1 MSATNKITK
10 VIGLI
15 RVSSLKQEK
24 SGLSLRAQREDILR
38 FAAQNNLEVLEIRQE
53 VCSGGSF
60 IRPVLFKAFEDARK
74 IKNCSV
80 ITSKLDRLSRRTS
93 FISTLTDNDTP
104 IIVAE
109 CGMYVPIFELQLR
122 AVIAEEEKRK
132 IGQRTKRACSVKR
145 DKGEPMGWHLP
156 QLADKAGSIRAMGT
170 EAVKDEA
177 DRFALLMKPMIER
190 MKNSKMTLSAIADEL
205 NSHNIRTQRGGKWW
219 PATVGNI
226 ISRWN

>member
-1 MSATNKITK
+1 MQNIKS
-10 VIGLI
+10 VIGLV

-24 SGLSLRAQREDILR
+24 SGLSLQAQEEDIRR

-60 IRPVLFKAFEDARK
+60 VRPVLFRAFEDARK
-74 IKNCSV
+74 IKQCSV

-93 FISTLTDNDTP
+93 FIANLTDNETP

-109 CGMYVPIFELQLR
+109 CGMNVPVFELQLR

-132 IGQRTKRACSVKR
+132 IGQRTKRACTVKR

-156 QLADKAGSIRAMGT
+156 QLADKAEAIRASGT
-170 EAVKDEA
+170 EAVKEEA

-190 MKNSKMTLSAIADEL
+190 MKNSKMTLSEIATEL

-219 PATVGNI
+219 PTTVGNI
-226 ISRWN
+226 MSRWN